1 MGPDYRVLIKRA
13 RKAAHEYKLYYGFEI
28 PTAQLV
34 TSHALREYVSRY
46 PLVVP
51 SLYS

>member
-13 RKAAHEYKLYYGFEI
+13 RKAAEEYMLYHGSEI

-34 TSHALREYVSRY
+34 KRHPY
-46 PLVVP
+46 
-51 SLYS
+51 